1 MRRALPLFTVA
12 LAACRSDYTVVAGP
26 VSVDPEDV
34 TECPFSPISGTQ
46 FSRYDCNPVFAG
58 NIGDEK
64 EDWIAAGSGVGSV
77 GFHAEEV
84 LGHAFYQMWYATG
97 ARGGGI
103 GLGYAVSGDGVNWT
117 PHPDNPVYTS
127 PTSGWNRDS
136 LSALGVVWDSTSD
149 RYVLQYQ
156 GVNYDTDGN
165 GLGLLQ
171 SVDGIDWEEL
181 NGGEPLIE
189 LSEERGGVRYCWPL
203 SLSHQPG
210 DGFQGFI
217 GGTNRGAF
225 DDRCEVF
232 DYGGA
237 DLDQITPGREPI
249 LRAGPGREDQQGIQS
264 AAVVKFGDTW
274 YMFYVGFRAWQ
285 PIPGTNFI
293 SPLDSTLNLATS
305 TDGKTW
311 EKSPDNPILAVSNVT
326 GPAVI
331 GNVAAQVVGSR
342 IHLWIDD
349 EYEEVGGSAVGYF
362 LYEPLI
368 DPHP

>member
-1 MRRALPLFTVA
+1 MGPPAPRHVA
-12 LAACRSDYTVVAGP
+12 T
-26 VSVDPEDV
+26 
-34 TECPFSPISGTQ
+34 
-46 FSRYDCNPVFAG
+46 N
-58 NIGDEK
+58 
-64 EDWIAAGSGVGSV
+64 
-77 GFHAEEV
+77 
-84 LGHAFYQMWYATG
+84 
-97 ARGGGI
+97 
-103 GLGYAVSGDGVNWT
+103 GYAVSGDGVNWT
-117 PHPDNPVYTS
+117 PHPENPVYTS
-127 PTSGWNRDS
+127 PTNGWNRDS
-136 LSALGVVWDSTSD
+136 LSALGVVWDSAAD

-171 SVDGIDWEEL
+171 SVDGVAWEEL

-203 SLSHQPG
+203 SLSHEPG

-232 DYGGA
+232 DYGGE
-237 DLDQITPGREPI
+237 DLDQITPGREPV

-293 SPLDSTLNLATS
+293 SPLDSTVNLATS
-305 TDGKTW
+305 TDGQTW

-349 EYEEVGGSAVGYF
+349 QYEEVGGSAVGYF